1 MPATLARKT
10 AGPLPAAALLSAT
23 GNDYRVAL
31 GALAAPGL
39 AAGALYA
46 VSPQAVAIYA
56 IAVEAA
62 AFVMLRRA
70 LGKAE
75 FTRPRKAR

>member
-1 MPATLARKT
+1 M
-10 AGPLPAAALLSAT
+10 
-23 GNDYRVAL
+23 VL

-39 AAGALYA
+39 AAGAPYA

-56 IAVEAA
+56 IAVEVAA
-62 AFVMLRRA
+62 IVMLWRA